1 MEAAPGVEHV
11 VEAIRSLYHDPDPK
25 RKEEASKWLNQLQR
39 SVYAWTISD
48 QLLQRKVDVETSYFA
63 AQTMRSKIQTSFHEL
78 PAEAHVSLRNSLMD
92 HLTTLTPATSQVI
105 VTQLCLAMADLI
117 ILMPEW
123 TDALAELMAK
133 LSVGGETVGALL
145 EVLLLL
151 PEEVDSRHMR
161 IGANRRSQIKQ
172 LLTASAPHVA
182 QFLQQMVES
191 GGAGRQVSCVK
202 CYTSWLTLGCVPLAA
217 VRASPVMG
225 LAVTALSS
233 PRTPA
238 ALHEASADCLIALLA
253 RIEREEC
260 AELEASTVA
269 MVRGMEDSYQLAV
282 AEEESEKCLNYCRVF
297 TELGESFLIKIVS
310 SPPAQPHFSL
320 PILDTVLLC
329 CGHPDYELPDVTFNL
344 WYRLSE
350 ELYTRNDDALV
361 AVFKPQVE
369 RLIMCLWRHC
379 HMEPDTAAVLEEGE
393 DFSEF
398 RGRVCE
404 LVKDCV
410 FIVGSSTVFRQMYQ
424 QLQQGQQWEQ
434 TEAALYMMQ
443 AVARNIL
450 PEEETV
456 VPLVLQQ
463 VLSLPG
469 SMHLAVR
476 HTAIRLV
483 GELSEWI
490 EKHPDTLQA
499 TLNYLLQGLQDPRL
513 ASQAATAL
521 QAICSQ
527 CRARMA
533 EHFTGLIQIIEQI
546 DQFALKPEAANGLI
560 KGVVMI
566 ISIMNQQQ
574 LCGAVEKVCSIQ
586 VTPLNA
592 VMDAAA
598 ASPKIVK
605 HSTSDPVL
613 YLDRLSAVFRHVQPN
628 NGCPAGAAPHPCKP
642 VVEGVWPVL
651 SRALHLYQEDVRVTE
666 RACRTVRFAIRCIGV
681 QSSSLL
687 QPLVTQLVGLYEA
700 KGHSCY
706 LYLGSILVDE
716 YASEQGCIPGLL
728 GMLQAFISPTYRLL
742 APKGSLREHPD
753 TVDDFFRLNARFL
766 QRAPMPYLQ
775 TEFLKSILECA
786 LLSAA
791 LEHRDANASVM
802 KFFYDLLHAGRTR
815 ENNPDFEARRHL
827 IGALHLEYGG
837 KLVDS
842 LVKAAVLTLPSYTY
856 HDIGDVIHECL
867 QHDRASVCSWLEECL
882 KTLQTSQPTSIH
894 SITRQQLVEFHRA
907 VTSAESA
914 PDVSHALRDFS
925 RLWR

>member
-11 VEAIRSLYHDPDPK
+11 VAAVRSLYHDPDPK

-92 HLTTLTPATSQVI
+92 HLTTLTAATSQVI

-123 TDALAELMAK
+123 ADAIAELMAK
-133 LSVGGETVGALL
+133 LSGGGETVGALL

-161 IGANRRSQIKQ
+161 IGANRRAQIKQ
-172 LLTASAPHVA
+172 LLTASAPHVT

-202 CYTSWLTLGCVPLAA
+202 CYTSWLTLGCVPLAS

-238 ALHEASADCLIALLA
+238 PLHEASADCLIALLA

-260 AELEASTVA
+260 AELEVSTVA

-310 SPPAQPHFSL
+310 SPPDQPHFSL

-361 AVFKPQVE
+361 GVFKPQVE

-393 DFSEF
+393 DFAEF

-410 FIVGSSTVFRQMYQ
+410 FIVGSSTVFRQMFQ

-434 TEAALYMMQ
+434 TEAALFMMQ
-443 AVARNIL
+443 VTTWSL
-450 PEEETV
+450 GH
-456 VPLVLQQ
+456 LVTW
-463 VLSLPG
+463 SPG
-469 SMHLAVR
+469 HLVTLLLGHWTPGPHLAPTWPPPGPPGRGEEHPAGGGDRGAPGAAAGPPAPWCTMHHTPSCR
-476 HTAIRLV
+476 HPKPAT
-483 GELSEWI
+483 S
-490 EKHPDTLQA
+490 HPALCTMMPPCAHAPA
-499 TLNYLLQGLQDPRL
+499 TNPRCSPCPPRCTWRCATPPSGWS
-513 ASQAATAL
+513 ASSPSGSRSTRTP
-521 QAICSQ
+521 CRPPSTTC
-527 CRARMA
+527 CRASRTRGSPPRPPPPSRPSA
-533 EHFTGLIQIIEQI
+533 
-546 DQFALKPEAANGLI
+546 PSAAPGW
-560 KGVVMI
+560 
-566 ISIMNQQQ
+566 
-574 LCGAVEKVCSIQ
+574 
-586 VTPLNA
+586 P
-592 VMDAAA
+592 
-598 ASPKIVK
+598 
-605 HSTSDPVL
+605 STS
-613 YLDRLSAVFRHVQPN
+613 
-628 NGCPAGAAPHPCKP
+628 PAS
-642 VVEGVWPVL
+642 
-651 SRALHLYQEDVRVTE
+651 SR
-666 RACRTVRFAIRCIGV
+666 
-681 QSSSLL
+681 SSSRS
-687 QPLVTQLVGLYEA
+687 T
-700 KGHSCY
+700 S
-706 LYLGSILVDE
+706 
-716 YASEQGCIPGLL
+716 
-728 GMLQAFISPTYRLL
+728 SP
-742 APKGSLREHPD
+742 
-753 TVDDFFRLNARFL
+753 
-766 QRAPMPYLQ
+766 
-775 TEFLKSILECA
+775 
-786 LLSAA
+786 
-791 LEHRDANASVM
+791 
-802 KFFYDLLHAGRTR
+802 
-815 ENNPDFEARRHL
+815 
-827 IGALHLEYGG
+827 
-837 KLVDS
+837 
-842 LVKAAVLTLPSYTY
+842 
-856 HDIGDVIHECL
+856 
-867 QHDRASVCSWLEECL
+867 
-882 KTLQTSQPTSIH
+882 
-894 SITRQQLVEFHRA
+894 
-907 VTSAESA
+907 
-914 PDVSHALRDFS
+914 
-925 RLWR
+925 